1 MCTIFIPFC
10 CVTSRQSQLAR
21 ATNFLQLEMG
31 LGLKGHRENIPITF
45 TRAEY
50 NKYTARF
57 RSLDTENKGYITV
70 NDLRRYFKVSRLLC
84 RPHRPLQAI
93 SLLIFVKYLNTWFLY
108 RISCFLDL

>member
-1 MCTIFIPFC
+1 M
-10 CVTSRQSQLAR
+10 TSPQSQLAR

-31 LGLKGHRENIPITF
+31 LGLQGHRENIPITF

-70 NDLRRYFKVSRLLC
+70 NDLRRYFKVSRLVC
-84 RPHRPLQAI
+84 AGRPAVQSTAAHSKQCHCYC
-93 SLLIFVKYLNTWFLY
+93 FVTFIEDFVSMCLSVW
-108 RISCFLDL
+108 

>member
-1 MCTIFIPFC
+1 M
-10 CVTSRQSQLAR
+10 TSRQSQLAR

-70 NDLRRYFKVSRLLC
+70 NDLRRYFKVSTRLASG
-84 RPHRPLQAI
+84 R
-93 SLLIFVKYLNTWFLY
+93 
-108 RISCFLDL
+108 